1 MAALTGRTVSAWD
14 GLAGVPLLL
23 VHGGRSTILT
33 TATVDRMRAARPDM
47 GYAGVPECGHA
58 PTLNEPAVVAALD
71 GFLAV

>member
-14 GLAGVPLLL
+14 GLAGVLL

-58 PTLNEPAVVAALD
+58 PALNEPAVVAALD
-71 GFLAV
+71 RFLAV

>member
-33 TATVDRMRAARPDM
+33 MATVDRMRAARPDM
-47 GYAGVPECGHA
+47 GYAGCGHA